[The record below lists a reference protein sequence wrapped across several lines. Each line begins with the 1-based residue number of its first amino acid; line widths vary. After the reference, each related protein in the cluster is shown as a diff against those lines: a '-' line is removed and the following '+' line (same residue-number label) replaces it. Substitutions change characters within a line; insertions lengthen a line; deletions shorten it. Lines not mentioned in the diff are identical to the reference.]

1 MLLFS
6 GSSVDKTGKGNSYSD
21 FSENNNK
28 MAVPPKWIYTKR
40 DFSFDFEVCKV
51 AKRFTG
57 KVTNKYQIAIT
68 EVLGSRPDLQVDLN
82 FQFDG
87 CDKETRDL
95 AAQEKKDLQANYK
108 LLEKQW
114 DKNAKNKLPRWAGF
128 ADDDVFLSSNKYK
141 TLLQPL
147 QVPTTETNRGDS
159 RFVENYIH

>member
-1 MLLFS
+1 MLFFS
-6 GSSVDKTGKGNSYSD
+6 GNSVDKTGKGNTYSD

-28 MAVPPKWIYTKR
+28 MAGPPKWIYTKR

-51 AKRFTG
+51 SKRFTG

-114 DKNAKNKLPRWAGF
+114 DKNAKNRLPRWYGF
-128 ADDDVFLSSNKYK
+128 DDDDVFLSSEKFK
-141 TLLQPL
+141 VLLQPL
-147 QVPTTETNRGDS
+147 QNAATATATMENRGDS
-159 RFVENYIH
+159 R